1 MNTKVTSGS
10 GDRADT
16 TRYRKKT
23 ILIVDDVPAN
33 IQILDE
39 ILREEYVIK
48 AAMNGKAAISI
59 AEKEIPDLILLDV
72 LMPDMDGLEVCRQL
86 KSRKK
91 LANIPVIFVS
101 ALGETCNEDAG
112 FKAGCVDYIVK
123 PITPMIVQSR
133 VRTHLQLQEHNRELE
148 RLVEERTT
156 RLKQEMVKT
165 AGALDSLAE
174 AYNLLNN
181 VMESFVGG
189 VVAINA
195 DGQITFANRGM
206 EWLAGAKSDE
216 ILGRTLYEIFPDSND
231 ALRGAFEDALNNK
244 KTTSLELYKKN
255 SEGRSAVLGASIF
268 PLRGSGNIR
277 GAVFGIQDI
286 TKKKMIESQLLQAS
300 KMATLGELAAGVA
313 HEINQPL
320 NVIRM
325 TAQMLKE
332 VAEDPED
339 SLDERFLREN
349 AERSLGMVER
359 ISRLVNQL
367 RDFGRKTDGEF
378 LNIAAERPV
387 EDAISLLREK
397 LQMNAVQ
404 MRLDNPGNLPQVYG
418 EPGSLEQVFINFLSN
433 SMDAMEDVHE
443 KVIEVSIRYRS
454 DNQRVE
460 YRLSDNGPGI
470 PPDKLDRIFD
480 TFFT

>member
-1 MNTKVTSGS
+1 MNTKVNSGS

-16 TRYRKKT
+16 IGYRKKT

-48 AAMNGKAAISI
+48 AAVNGMSAINI
-59 AEKEIPDLILLDV
+59 AEKETPDLILLDV

-86 KSRKK
+86 KSRSE

-244 KTTSLELYKKN
+244 KTTSLELYNKN
-255 SEGRSAVLGASIF
+255 PEGRSAV
-268 PLRGSGNIR
+268 
-277 GAVFGIQDI
+277 
-286 TKKKMIESQLLQAS
+286 
-300 KMATLGELAAGVA
+300 
-313 HEINQPL
+313 
-320 NVIRM
+320 
-325 TAQMLKE
+325 
-332 VAEDPED
+332 
-339 SLDERFLREN
+339 
-349 AERSLGMVER
+349 
-359 ISRLVNQL
+359 
-367 RDFGRKTDGEF
+367 
-378 LNIAAERPV
+378 
-387 EDAISLLREK
+387 
-397 LQMNAVQ
+397 
-404 MRLDNPGNLPQVYG
+404 
-418 EPGSLEQVFINFLSN
+418 
-433 SMDAMEDVHE
+433 
-443 KVIEVSIRYRS
+443 
-454 DNQRVE
+454 
-460 YRLSDNGPGI
+460 
-470 PPDKLDRIFD
+470 
-480 TFFT
+480 